1 MRGAPFVLFVVAA
14 AVAGVV
20 FQHGV
25 GDVPVRYQLNRA
37 VVVAQ
42 LFLGQNVRT
51 VAVDLPVDAD
61 DLLHDAG
68 DRADVVRHHDDR
80 HAGVQFMQRAVK
92 LLLEFVVHEIRG
104 FVQDQQPRV
113 RDHGPGQQRPL
124 HLPARHLADG
134 AAGRVGDSRC
144 RKQFHRS
151 GTVLLRVAGAE
162 SAAAL
167 LLAACTPEQPAGE
180 NTFYVSIP
188 PLRSIVEGIVGDD
201 FKIEVLVPPGASPE
215 TFEPTPRQF
224 VELNKAQLIF
234 NVGLID
240 FETTLLGKVGDQAKV
255 VNLSRGIDLIAG
267 SCSHGHHGHD
277 HGHAHGVDP
286 HVWTSPK
293 ALQTMA
299 ANAYEAIR
307 NAYPDSVKY
316 EAGYNRLRSTLKE
329 LDIRTAEKIA
339 RSGVKYFIVYH
350 PALTYYARDYGLRQ
364 VAIEADGKEPSAKQL
379 TAVIRQAREDGV
391 RRIFYQNQFPAST
404 VEIIAR
410 DIVGAQTQ
418 PHGQAHQPVG
428 ADTPQ
433 EHREPRH
440 RDLCLGNADGR
451 RTPRLGREHAG
462 KFHEKTGEKQRPDK
476 ISGID
481 QHPI

>member
-1 MRGAPFVLFVVAA
+1 MRKLSA
-14 AVAGVV
+14 
-20 FQHGV
+20 
-25 GDVPVRYQLNRA
+25 Y
-37 VVVAQ
+37 
-42 LFLGQNVRT
+42 
-51 VAVDLPVDAD
+51 
-61 DLLHDAG
+61 LL
-68 DRADVVRHHDDR
+68 
-80 HAGVQFMQRAVK
+80 
-92 LLLEFVVHEIRG
+92 
-104 FVQDQQPRV
+104 
-113 RDHGPGQQRPL
+113 
-124 HLPARHLADG
+124 
-134 AAGRVGDSRC
+134 
-144 RKQFHRS
+144 
-151 GTVLLRVAGAE
+151 
-162 SAAAL
+162 AAL

-267 SCSHGHHGHD
+267 SC
-277 HGHAHGVDP
+277 P

-410 DIVGAQTQ
+410 DIDTEYVEIDPLDEDAIGA
-418 PHGQAHQPVG
+418 
-428 ADTPQ
+428 
-433 EHREPRH
+433 
-440 RDLCLGNADGR
+440 
-451 RTPRLGREHAG
+451 
-462 KFHEKTGEKQRPDK
+462 
-476 ISGID
+476 ID
-481 QHPI
+481 AMTDSITAK

>member
-1 MRGAPFVLFVVAA
+1 MRKLSA
-14 AVAGVV
+14 
-20 FQHGV
+20 
-25 GDVPVRYQLNRA
+25 Y
-37 VVVAQ
+37 
-42 LFLGQNVRT
+42 
-51 VAVDLPVDAD
+51 
-61 DLLHDAG
+61 LL
-68 DRADVVRHHDDR
+68 
-80 HAGVQFMQRAVK
+80 
-92 LLLEFVVHEIRG
+92 
-104 FVQDQQPRV
+104 
-113 RDHGPGQQRPL
+113 
-124 HLPARHLADG
+124 
-134 AAGRVGDSRC
+134 
-144 RKQFHRS
+144 
-151 GTVLLRVAGAE
+151 
-162 SAAAL
+162 AAL

-201 FKIEVLVPPGASPE
+201 FKIEVLVPPGAS
-215 TFEPTPRQF
+215 
-224 VELNKAQLIF
+224 
-234 NVGLID
+234 
-240 FETTLLGKVGDQAKV
+240 
-255 VNLSRGIDLIAG
+255 
-267 SCSHGHHGHD
+267 HD

-410 DIVGAQTQ
+410 DIDAEYVEIDPLDEDAIGA
-418 PHGQAHQPVG
+418 
-428 ADTPQ
+428 
-433 EHREPRH
+433 
-440 RDLCLGNADGR
+440 
-451 RTPRLGREHAG
+451 
-462 KFHEKTGEKQRPDK
+462 
-476 ISGID
+476 ID
-481 QHPI
+481 AMTDSITAK